1 MTRRIELSPRLRLAA
16 DLVPEGARLAD
27 VGTDHAYLP
36 ACLLM
41 EGKIPS
47 AIAADLR
54 EGPLRRARETAAEY
68 GCGDRMAF
76 RLCDG
81 LSGIRPEETD
91 AVLNGTTPADAF
103 DAFPRVHIAPDLVEL
118 RQWLGEDG
126 FHILEERLAREGDT
140 LYVVM
145 RAEAGEEPAMTP
157 AQLWVGR
164 QSRDPLRG
172 DYLRGLLEKLDRAL
186 DVTAGSLDGSAEAE
200 ELPGLALALALRSY
214 ADRLACQRILELLRE
229 RRPQPEKNRK

>member
-1 MTRRIELSPRLRLAA
+1 MMTRRIELSPRLRLAA
-16 DLVPEGARLAD
+16 DLVPKGARLAD

-54 EGPLRRARETAAEY
+54 EGPLSRARETAAEY

-91 AVLNGTTPADAF
+91 AV
-103 DAFPRVHIAPDLVEL
+103 VIAGMGGETIAQILEEAPWVRTRKVPLVLQPMSSLPEL
-118 RQWLGEDG
+118 RQRLREGG

-145 RAEAGEEPAMTP
+145 RAEAAPMTP
-157 AQLWVGR
+157 AQLWAGR

-186 DVTAGSLDGSAEAE
+186 DGLSRARDGRAEDRRR
-200 ELPGLALALALRSY
+200 ELAALR
-214 ADRLACQRILELLRE
+214 RELLEMRE
-229 RRPQPEKNRK
+229 EWDAWQR

>member
-1 MTRRIELSPRLRLAA
+1 MMTRRIELSPRLRLAA
-16 DLVPEGARLAD
+16 DLVPKGARLAD

-54 EGPLRRARETAAEY
+54 EGPLSRARKTAAEY

-91 AVLNGTTPADAF
+91 AV
-103 DAFPRVHIAPDLVEL
+103 VIAGMGGETIAQILEAAPWVRTRKVPLVLQPMSSLPEL
-118 RQWLGEDG
+118 RQRLEEGG
-126 FHILEERLAREGDT
+126 FRILEERLAREGDT

-145 RAEAGEEPAMTP
+145 RAEAGEAPLMTP
-157 AQLWVGR
+157 AQLWAGR

-186 DVTAGSLDGSAEAE
+186 DGLSRARDERAEDRRR
-200 ELPGLALALALRSY
+200 ELAALR
-214 ADRLACQRILELLRE
+214 RELLEMRE
-229 RRPQPEKNRK
+229 EWDAWQR